1 MGISVVRKSYRLI
14 FGDFFNM
21 MLESD
26 TIPWLKIK
34 KSGVLNTRRLL
45 CQVGTANMGGMIPSD
60 GQKVVS
66 TMAEVVKRE

>member
-1 MGISVVRKSYRLI
+1 
-14 FGDFFNM
+14 

-26 TIPWLKIK
+26 TIPWVEIK
-34 KSGVLNTRRLL
+34 KSGVLNTQRLL

-60 GQKVVS
+60 NQKVVS